1 MATYK
6 LITSYTSTGENII
19 TLSSI
24 PQTYTDLVIKFS
36 SKGSANNQYD
46 LVRVYVNGTSDNA
59 GGAVHMGFPTYSAD
73 YNFMNAA
80 YTTDAANGANVFGP
94 IEYYLPN
101 YAKPSVQKSFLLL
114 GGAEQQTSSI
124 QNFLGGILTTQTGA
138 ITSLSFDGEYG
149 SFLNN
154 TTIYLYGILAS

>member
-19 TLSSI
+19 TLNSI

-36 SKGSANNQYD
+36 ARGSANNQYD
-46 LVRVYVNGTSDNA
+46 LIRVYINGTSDNA
-59 GGAVHMGFPTYSAD
+59 GAAVHMGYATYSAT

-80 YTTDAANGANVFGP
+80 YTSDNASTANVFGP
-94 IEYYLPN
+94 IEYYLSN
-101 YAKPSVQKSFLLL
+101 YRVASVQKSFLFN
-114 GGAEQQTSSI
+114 GGAEGQVSSI
-124 QNFLGGILTTQTGA
+124 QNYMGGIISTQTGA

-149 SFLNN
+149 TFLNN
-154 TTIYLYGILAS
+154 TTIYLYGILAA